1 MIIEEFSIGNFRSF
15 KEIQTLKLSAANL
28 KSKDENIDIENIF
41 ENKGNKFLKSKA
53 IYGANASGKSNIIH
67 ALVTFIR
74 IIKFSVKDEDVLF
87 LVDPF
92 QLSSETNEEPSFF
105 QLVFWHKDVKYRYG
119 FEIDD
124 KNVYAEWLFSK
135 PNKREIPLFIREK
148 NNITEVDNKNF
159 SEGSKLVKL
168 FDQENEENE
177 IFRNN
182 SLFLSTLASLGFG
195 KLSKSLVEAIAS
207 IIVISGLGHDGMRRT
222 AGDALN
228 DDEQKK
234 YIINFLKYG
243 DLGIKDIENLEMK
256 EDEEST
262 KNSDDSKS
270 KGKKTKY
277 LISKRTKFNE
287 KLEPYG
293 EQIFS
298 FKIHESEGTK
308 KLFELSP
315 FIFKALKENR
325 PIVIDEFD
333 ARIHPLLTKK
343 IVKLFN
349 SSNNNNTQLIFTT
362 HDTNLLSSDLLRRD
376 QIEFIEK
383 DKYGASHI
391 YSLAEFKGVRND
403 SNFEKDYIRGK
414 YGAIP
419 FLGNFNKL
427 IKSEGDA

>member
-15 KEIQTLKLSAANL
+15 KEMQTLKLSAANL
-28 KSKDENIDIENIF
+28 KSKEEQIDQDNIF
-41 ENKGNKFLKSKA
+41 ENRGSRFLKSKA
-53 IYGANASGKSNIIH
+53 IYGANASGKSNIIN

-74 IIKFSVKDEDVLF
+74 IIKYSVKDEDVL
-87 LVDPF
+87 LLIDPF
-92 QLSSETNEEPSFF
+92 QLSSETSDKASFF
-105 QLVFWHKDVKYRYG
+105 QMIFWHNDVKYRYG

-135 PNKREIPLFIREK
+135 ANKREIPLFIREK
-148 NNITEVDNKNF
+148 NIITDIDKKNF

-168 FDQENEENE
+168 FDEENEENQ
-177 IFRNN
+177 IFRGN

-195 KLSKSLVEAIAS
+195 KLSKSLVDAIAS
-207 IIVISGLGHDGMRRT
+207 IIVISGLGHDGMTRA
-222 AGDALN
+222 AGDAIN
-228 DDEQKK
+228 NKEQKK

-243 DLGIKDIENLEMK
+243 DLGIEDIDTIEMK
-256 EDEEST
+256 KDNESEE
-262 KNSDDSKS
+262 NSNDSDI
-270 KGKKTKY
+270 KKDKTY
-277 LISKRTKFNE
+277 LISKRIKFNE
-287 KLEPYG
+287 KLEPDG
-293 EQIFS
+293 DQIFS

-315 FIFKALKENR
+315 FIFRALKENR
-325 PIVIDEFD
+325 PLVIDEFD

-343 IVKLFN
+343 IVRLFN
-349 SSNNNNTQLIFTT
+349 SPDNISTQLIFTT
-362 HDTNLLSSDLLRRD
+362 HDTNLLSADLLRRD

-403 SNFEKDYIRGK
+403 SNFEKDYINGR

-427 IKSEGDA
+427 IKSEKDA